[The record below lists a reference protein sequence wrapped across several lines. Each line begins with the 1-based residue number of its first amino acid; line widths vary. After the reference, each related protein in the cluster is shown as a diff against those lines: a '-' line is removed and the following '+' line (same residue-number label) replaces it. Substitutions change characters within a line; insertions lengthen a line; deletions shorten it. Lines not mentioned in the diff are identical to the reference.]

1 MEHNNEAVSC
11 CRGVSGI
18 TALAIQ
24 NHQLINLNP
33 LIHAAPGSS
42 LQLMRQQQQ
51 LRLEKVIIAQQV
63 EYSSGFQISRHTP
76 VFTSVLNRLYNT

>member
-1 MEHNNEAVSC
+1 MEHNNEAALC

-18 TALAIQ
+18 TCYRT
-24 NHQLINLNP
+24 INWCCFWNP

-51 LRLEKVIIAQQV
+51 LRLEKVIIAQRV
-63 EYSSGFQISRHTP
+63 EYSSGFQISWHTCIHIR
-76 VFTSVLNRLYNT
+76 VKQTL

>member
-1 MEHNNEAVSC
+1 MKHNNEAVSC

-24 NHQLINLNP
+24 NHQLTNLNP

-63 EYSSGFQISRHTP
+63 EYSSGFQISWHTCIHIR
-76 VFTSVLNRLYNT
+76 VK

>member
-1 MEHNNEAVSC
+1 MKHNNEAVSC

-24 NHQLINLNP
+24 NHQLTNLNP

-63 EYSSGFQISRHTP
+63 EYSSGFQISRHTCIHIR
-76 VFTSVLNRLYNT
+76 VK